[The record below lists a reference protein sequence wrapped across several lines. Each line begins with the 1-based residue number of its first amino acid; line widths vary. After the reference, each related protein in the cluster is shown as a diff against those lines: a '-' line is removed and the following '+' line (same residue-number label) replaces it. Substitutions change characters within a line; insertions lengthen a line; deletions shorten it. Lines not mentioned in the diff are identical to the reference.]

1 MEDGSVGLATA
12 FVAGLISFLS
22 PCVLPLVP
30 AYLSYITGV
39 SVEDLRKQEEAQ
51 PARVMGK
58 TLLHSLVFILGFSVV
73 FVALGASAT
82 TVGHAI
88 QRHHRLFLQI
98 AGVVIIIFGLHL
110 TGIFK
115 IGMLYREARFNKA
128 GKAGLLGSFVI
139 GLAFAFG
146 WTPCIGPILAGI
158 LTIAATRESVSQ
170 GIALLAIY
178 SLGLGVPFLLVGLSI
193 NRFLGFYKSFRKHLQ
208 IVEVASGILLIAIG
222 ALILT
227 NNLNWLAQKF
237 SFLNRFAL

>member
-1 MEDGSVGLATA
+1 MESSSVGLATA

-39 SVEDLRKQEEAQ
+39 SVEDLRETETQRSA
-51 PARVMGK
+51 PLMRRV
-58 TLLHSLVFILGFSVV
+58 LLHSLLFILGFTLV
-73 FVALGASAT
+73 FVVLGASAT
-82 TVGHAI
+82 TLGRAI

-110 TGIFK
+110 TGLFK
-115 IGMLYREARFNKA
+115 IGLLYREKRFHNA
-128 GKAGLLGSFVI
+128 GKAGVVGSFVI

-158 LTIAATRESVSQ
+158 LTIAATRATVTQ
-170 GIALLAIY
+170 GMLLLTIY
-178 SLGLGVPFLLVGLSI
+178 SLGLGVPFLLVGLSV
-193 NRFLGFYKSFRKHLQ
+193 NRFFSFYQSFKKHLRV
-208 IVEVASGILLIAIG
+208 VEVFSGVLLILIG
-222 ALILT
+222 GLILT
-227 NNLNWLAQKF
+227 NNLNWLAQRF

>member
-39 SVEDLRKQEEAQ
+39 SVEDMRKQEETQ

-73 FVALGASAT
+73 FVGLGASAT
-82 TVGHAI
+82 TVGHVM

-98 AGVVIIIFGLHL
+98 AGVVIIIFGLQL
-110 TGIFK
+110 TGLFK
-115 IGMLYREARFNKA
+115 IGFLYREARFNKA
-128 GKAGLLGSFVI
+128 GKAGILGSFVI

-170 GIALLAIY
+170 GILLLAIY

-193 NRFLGFYKSFRKHLQ
+193 NRFLGFYKTFRKHLQ
-208 IVEVASGILLIAIG
+208 VVEVVSGDRVGFGSVSTIVLDARSLHHV
-222 ALILT
+222 LRT
-227 NNLNWLAQKF
+227 
-237 SFLNRFAL
+237 R

>member
-1 MEDGSVGLATA
+1 MENGSVGLATA

-30 AYLSYITGV
+30 AYLSYITGI
-39 SVEDLRKQEEAQ
+39 SVEDMRTQDEQ
-51 PARVMGK
+51 QRSRMTRHVV
-58 TLLHSLVFILGFSVV
+58 LHSLIFILGFALV
-73 FVALGASAT
+73 FVTLGASAT
-82 TVGHAI
+82 SVGRAMQH
-88 QRHHRLFLQI
+88 HHRLFLQI

-110 TGIFK
+110 IGLFK
-115 IGMLYREARFNKA
+115 IGLLYREKRFHNA
-128 GKAGLLGSFVI
+128 GKAGLWGSFVI

-158 LTIAATRESVSQ
+158 LTIAASKESVSQ
-170 GIALLAIY
+170 GIILLFFY

-193 NRFLGFYKSFRKHLQ
+193 NRFFSFYQSFKKHLQ
-208 IVEVASGILLIAIG
+208 VVEVFSGVLLILIG
-222 ALILT
+222 GLILT